1 MADEGLKNAIRELTQ
16 IVRSQLGGKGG
27 LPLPSYGSLT
37 PEGPTGMHKDWLD
50 KQKEYLEAHT
60 DGIQKSTEDHIKGLK
75 KTNEEFFEK
84 STRLNLQFAPVYEA
98 IHLYGK
104 YNLGIPAQIMGG
116 SAGRGMR
123 TGLDLSRDTG
133 QMGFD
138 IASAIAT
145 LIPGVGMFAAMG
157 LQAVGRAGGAG
168 VVGDFLFR
176 REATEAGL
184 KRTYME
190 DFEAKRWQNE
200 ESAMFRARTGRIQAQ
215 AGAWGGP
222 NVQGLIGGLVGS
234 LNEDPRALQAMIADA
249 FKIGGVRGIKNIDKE
264 SIATLVKE
272 GYGSA
277 AEVMAAQATAGR
289 YGYGKG
295 AVPDMANRM
304 GLTMDQVLPLM
315 QQTRMQYFM
324 YRQGTAENINRFVAN
339 TTVGA
344 INPTMGLSMVSQAA
358 QGAAGVTDEA
368 SSMLQYRAFLEA
380 NPGSTYLDFVEAKK
394 NGFADE
400 RWRKFVGGAARA
412 YGGGGQTSRLLGAG
426 ILNAAPGTL
435 EGIGRTYAEGM
446 GPDVYRTG
454 KRAISPEEMFAEVTG
469 KVSKEALESN
479 IGYIGQYVEKF
490 GEKMGVFAKEM
501 STIVQQHS
509 DIIDTTIEL
518 RKKLARENVGP
529 GELIGNRLI
538 GQTGE
543 YIGMGGATP

>member
-16 IVRSQLGGKGG
+16 LVRSQLGGKGG

-84 STRLNLQFAPVYEA
+84 STRLNLQLAPLYEA

-116 SAGRGMR
+116 AVGRGAR

-138 IASAIAT
+138 IASALAT
-145 LIPGVGMFAAMG
+145 IIPGVGMFAAMG

-168 VVGDFLFR
+168 IVGDLLFR

-184 KRTYME
+184 KRTYLE

-295 AVPDMANRM
+295 AAPDMANRL

-324 YRQGTAENINRFVAN
+324 YRQGTAEGINRFVAN
-339 TTVGA
+339 TAIGA

-412 YGGGGQTSRLLGAG
+412 YGAGGQTSRLIGAG
-426 ILNAAPGTL
+426 ILGAAPGTL
-435 EGIGRTYAEGM
+435 ERIGQTYAEGM
-446 GPDVYRTG
+446 GPDIYRTG
-454 KRAISPEEMFAEVTG
+454 KRVVAPA
-469 KVSKEALESN
+469 EALAERFGGVSAAALDSN
-479 IGYIGQYVEKF
+479 IELIGKYVEKF
-490 GEKMGVFAKEM
+490 GENMTKFSGEM
-501 STIVQQHS
+501 RDIVKGTADIVDDTIA
-509 DIIDTTIEL
+509 I
-518 RKKLARENVGP
+518 RKKLAAENVGP
-529 GELIGNRLI
+529 GELITNRI
-538 GQTGE
+538 FNNTGE
-543 YIGMGGATP
+543 FDYGRVMP

>member
-1 MADEGLKNAIRELTQ
+1 MADVGLQNAIRELTQ
-16 IVRSQLGGKGG
+16 IVRSQLGGKSPMIPFG
-27 LPLPSYGSLT
+27 PGSAGDIK
-37 PEGPTGMHKDWLD
+37 PGEVPQGWLD
-50 KQKEYLEAHT
+50 KPKEDLEAHT
-60 DGIQKSTEDHIKGLK
+60 DEIQKSTEDHIKGLK
-75 KTNEEFFEK
+75 KTNDEFFEK
-84 STRLNLQFAPVYEA
+84 STRLNLQLAPLYEA

-104 YNLGIPAQIMGG
+104 YNLGLPAQMMGG
-116 SAGRGMR
+116 TAGRGMR
-123 TGLDLSRDTG
+123 AGLDVSRDTG

-138 IASAIAT
+138 IASAMAT
-145 LIPGVGMFAAMG
+145 LIPGIGMFAAMG

-168 VVGDFLFR
+168 VVGDVLFR

-190 DFEAKRWQNE
+190 DFESKRWQNE

-222 NVQGLIGGLVGS
+222 NIQTLIGGLTGA

-249 FKIGGVRGIKNIDKE
+249 FKIGGTRGIKNIDE
-264 SIATLVKE
+264 ASIATLVKE
-272 GYGSA
+272 GYGTA
-277 AEVMAAQATAGR
+277 AEVIAAQATAGR
-289 YGYGKG
+289 YGYGRG
-295 AVPDMANRM
+295 AAPDMANRM
-304 GLTMDQVLPLM
+304 GLTMDQVLPMM

-324 YRQGTAENINRFVAN
+324 YRQGTAEGINRFVAN
-339 TTVGA
+339 TTIGA
-344 INPTMGLSMVSQAA
+344 MNPSMGLSMASQAA

-412 YGGGGQTSRLLGAG
+412 YGAGGQTSRLIGAG
-426 ILNAAPGTL
+426 VLNAAPGTL

-454 KRAISPEEMFAEVTG
+454 KRVISPEEMFAEATG

-479 IGYIGQYVEKF
+479 IGYVGQYIEKF
-490 GEKMGVFAKEM
+490 GEKMVKFAEEM
-501 STIVQQHS
+501 NNIVKIHS
-509 DIIDTTIEL
+509 DIVETTIEI

-529 GELIGNRLI
+529 GDILSNRLTDATKSWTPDI
-538 GQTGE
+538 G
-543 YIGMGGATP
+543 P